1 MKNIISIPLKKQKN
15 TDFIG
20 KYEGKPVKF
29 CSEIIKQLTK
39 KSNPILCFSRA
50 PQKGFKRI
58 ILRKDSLGWWN
69 WDISGVDVRSN
80 CFNYFYSFTELIISE
95 LSQGKDKFV
104 LYFKFK

>member
-39 KSNPILCFSRA
+39 KAILFCVFLV
-50 PQKGFKRI
+50 
-58 ILRKDSLGWWN
+58 LRKKVL
-69 WDISGVDVRSN
+69 R
-80 CFNYFYSFTELIISE
+80 EL
-95 LSQGKDKFV
+95 F
-104 LYFKFK
+104 